1 MKLGPL
7 FVISAAGLFLAA
19 AIYLALA
26 EEPKVVQTLAV
37 ERGDLELVIRVTG
50 EVINDRQVKLTA
62 LVDGQVIRV
71 DTALGRTVEAGQVLA
86 AMDNRAAAASRE
98 RALAYLQQE
107 NVRRRQTQA
116 DYQRLQKL
124 SAKGAVST
132 ERLEAAKLDWEA
144 ATAAWEVAKADL
156 RLADVAQEWQQ
167 IRAPF
172 DGIVIGKSTEVG
184 QWVEAGTQLF
194 TLVALEQWEIE
205 AHVDA
210 VDSGRVAIG
219 QAVVI
224 RCDAYP
230 DLEWRSHVS
239 WIGPSV
245 EQEQDKRINTFRVRL
260 PLGDEVPK
268 LLLGQQVDLEIA
280 IDRRDEVLKLPFA
293 ALREE
298 DDKREVAL
306 IESGVVHYRS
316 IETGLEADTHVEV
329 IDGLDA
335 GMQVIRLDGDSLQVG
350 TRVSA
355 GESP

>member
-1 MKLGPL
+1 MKLGRL
-7 FVISAAGLFLAA
+7 FVMSAAGLFLAA

-71 DTALGRTVEAGQVLA
+71 DTALGARVEAGQVLA
-86 AMDNRAAAASRE
+86 AMDNRAAAASRQ

-124 SAKGAVST
+124 SAKGAVSI

-172 DGIVIGKSTEVG
+172 DAVVIGKSTEVG

-210 VDSGRVAIG
+210 VDSGRVTIG

-230 DLEWRSHVS
+230 DLEWRSNVS

-260 PLGDEVPK
+260 PLGDEAPK

-280 IDRRDEVLKLPFA
+280 IDRRDQVLKLPFA
-293 ALREE
+293 ALREKDE
-298 DDKREVAL
+298 AREVAV
-306 IESGVVHYRS
+306 IESGLVRYRA

-329 IDGLDA
+329 LSGLDA
-335 GMQVIRLDGDSLQVG
+335 GMQVIRQDGDSLQEG
-350 TRVSA
+350 TQVST

>member
-1 MKLGPL
+1 MKLARG
-7 FVISAAGLFLAA
+7 IGLLLAA
-19 AIYLALA
+19 SALSLGLYFGLA
-26 EEPKVVQTLAV
+26 EQPRAVETLVV

-62 LVDGQVIRV
+62 LVDGQVIRI
-71 DTALGRTVEAGQVLA
+71 DTALGTRVETGQVLA
-86 AMDNRAAAASRE
+86 AMDNRAAAASRQ
-98 RALAYLQQE
+98 RAQAYLQQAD
-107 NVRRRQTQA
+107 VRRRQTQS

-132 ERLEAAKLDWEA
+132 ERVEAAKLDWEA

-167 IRAPF
+167 VRAPF
-172 DGIVIGKSTEVG
+172 DAVVIGKSTEAG

-194 TLVALEQWEIE
+194 TLVALDQWEIE

-210 VDSGRVAIG
+210 VDSGRVEIG

-230 DLEWRSHVS
+230 DRQWHASVS

-245 EQEQDKRINTFRVRL
+245 EQEQDKRINTFRVRM
-260 PLGDEVPK
+260 PLGGEAPK

-280 IDRRDEVLKLPFA
+280 IDRRDQVLKLPFA

-298 DDKREVAL
+298 DEKREVAV

-329 IDGLDA
+329 VKGLDA
-335 GMQVIRLDGDSLQVG
+335 GTKVVRLDGDTLEEG
-350 TRVSA
+350 TQVSA
-355 GESP
+355 GESQ

>member
-1 MKLGPL
+1 MKLGRL
-7 FVISAAGLFLAA
+7 LALSVTALVLTA

-26 EEPKVVQTLAV
+26 EQPKVVQTLAV

-62 LVDGQVIRV
+62 LVDGQVIQV
-71 DTALGRTVEAGQVLA
+71 DTALGARVEAGQVLA
-86 AMDNRAAAASRE
+86 AMDNRAAAASRQ
-98 RALAYLQQE
+98 RALAFLKQE
-107 NVRRRQTQA
+107 DVRRRQTLV
-116 DYQRLQKL
+116 DYRRLQKL
-124 SAKGAVST
+124 SSKGAVST

-172 DGIVIGKSTEVG
+172 DAVVIGKSTEVG

-194 TLVALEQWEIE
+194 TLVALDQWEIE

-219 QAVVI
+219 QSVVI

-230 DLEWRSHVS
+230 DLSWRARVS

-260 PLGDEVPK
+260 ALGDEAPN

-280 IDRRDEVLKLPFA
+280 IDRRQEVLKLPFA

-298 DDKREVAL
+298 DDKQEVAV
-306 IESGVVHYRS
+306 IESGLVRYRA
-316 IETGLEADTHVEV
+316 IETGLETDTHVEV
-329 IDGLDA
+329 VGGLDE
-335 GMQVIRLDGDSLQVG
+335 GMRVVRLDGDALAEGIQVQ
-350 TRVSA
+350 V